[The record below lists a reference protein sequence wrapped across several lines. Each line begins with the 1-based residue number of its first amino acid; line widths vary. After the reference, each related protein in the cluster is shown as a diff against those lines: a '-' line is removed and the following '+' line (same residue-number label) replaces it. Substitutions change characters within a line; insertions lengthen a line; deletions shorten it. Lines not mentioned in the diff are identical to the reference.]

1 MKSGLRVL
9 QRKIIKSRKRP
20 MEVQYEKFV
29 STYEGQ
35 LLADMGTNI
44 ERIADALER
53 KNLAEQ

>member
-1 MKSGLRVL
+1 
-9 QRKIIKSRKRP
+9 